1 MRCIHNTSLDPYFN
15 LAAEEYLLRNTD
27 RDCFMLW
34 RNSPAVIVG
43 KNQNAHAEINEEY
56 VRKKN
61 IVVVRRLTGGG
72 AVFHDL
78 GNVNFTFISCGQT
91 LKEIDFNRFTSPIVE
106 ALRELGVNAEFQG
119 RNDLVIDG
127 MKFSGNAQH
136 VERDR
141 VLHHG
146 TLLYSSK
153 MEDLTRAL
161 KVNPLKF
168 QDKAVKSVQK
178 RVTNIGSH
186 LPEPLPVTEFIDLL
200 MTRIESSAAEVIRN
214 GFSEGEQA
222 GIASLV
228 QEKYSSWD
236 WNFGHSPRYSF
247 SRSFRSAGGTVEVCL
262 DVREGRVEA
271 ARIFGDFFGVRP
283 VADLEA
289 ALAGTRHDRNELAA
303 VLSGFELGEYMAGV
317 KAGELVENMV

>member
-34 RNSPAVIVG
+34 RNTPAVIVG

-56 VRKKN
+56 VREKS

-78 GNVNFTFISCGQT
+78 GNINFTFISCGQT

-146 TLLYSSK
+146 TLLYSS
-153 MEDLTRAL
+153 
-161 KVNPLKF
+161 
-168 QDKAVKSVQK
+168 
-178 RVTNIGSH
+178 
-186 LPEPLPVTEFIDLL
+186 
-200 MTRIESSAAEVIRN
+200 
-214 GFSEGEQA
+214 
-222 GIASLV
+222 
-228 QEKYSSWD
+228 
-236 WNFGHSPRYSF
+236 
-247 SRSFRSAGGTVEVCL
+247 
-262 DVREGRVEA
+262 
-271 ARIFGDFFGVRP
+271 
-283 VADLEA
+283 
-289 ALAGTRHDRNELAA
+289 
-303 VLSGFELGEYMAGV
+303 
-317 KAGELVENMV
+317 